1 VKYRLVV
8 RPEVDTD
15 LLEIERWYDQQ
26 EPGLGREFLQCAREA
41 ITRLLRNPLL
51 CRVRHRRKQIRW
63 IYSRRFPYRFVFR
76 VIDDTVVLYAVLH
89 AARHDR
95 HWRKRV

>member
-1 VKYRLVV
+1 MKYRLVL

-15 LLEIERWYDQQ
+15 LLEIEKWYDQQ

-41 ITRLLRNPLL
+41 MVRLLRNPLL
-51 CRVRHRRKQIRW
+51 YPVRQKRNEIRW

-76 VIDDTVVLYAVLH
+76 VMGGTVVLYAVLH

-95 HWRKRV
+95 HWKRRV